1 MRSRVFD
8 RDVTWSLTMSI
19 DDKKKTLVKWLHAIG
34 IHYVTLFSFRHG
46 LCTFDFLDEHKTS
59 FAGLCLGSVNQAI
72 TFPCPHDNSVEWNP
86 YIAIDDEQAINFIAN
101 FLDAKAWHFED
112 GHVFF
117 CLCSRTAIDLTGF
130 SWETLAVSCD
140 LNFPEEA

>member
-1 MRSRVFD
+1 
-8 RDVTWSLTMSI
+8 MSI
-19 DDKKKTLVKWLHAIG
+19 DDKKKTLVKWLHAFG
-34 IHYVTLFSFRHG
+34 IHYVTLFGFSNG
-46 LCTFDFLDEHKTS
+46 LCTFDFLDEDKTS

-72 TFPCPHDNSVEWNP
+72 TFPCPCDNAVKWSP

-112 GHVFF
+112 GYFF
-117 CLCSRTAIDLTGF
+117 FYGGQFIGRMAIDLTGF

>member
-1 MRSRVFD
+1 MN
-8 RDVTWSLTMSI
+8 I
-19 DDKKKTLVKWLHAIG
+19 DDKKKTLVKWLHAFG
-34 IHYVTLFSFRHG
+34 IHYVTLFGFSNG
-46 LCTFDFLDEHKTS
+46 LCTFDFIDEDKTS
-59 FAGLCLGSVNQAI
+59 FAGLCLGSVNQVVA
-72 TFPCPHDNSVEWNP
+72 FPYPYNDAVEWSP
-86 YIAIDDEQAINFIAN
+86 FIAIDDEHAINFIAN
-101 FLDAKAWHFED
+101 FLDAFLDAKAWHFED